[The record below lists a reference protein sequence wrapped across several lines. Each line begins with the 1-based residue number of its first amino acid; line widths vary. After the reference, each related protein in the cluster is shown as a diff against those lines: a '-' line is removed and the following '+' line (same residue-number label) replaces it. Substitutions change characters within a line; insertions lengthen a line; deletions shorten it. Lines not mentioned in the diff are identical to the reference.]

1 MIFRTITTI
10 FYSFC
15 GILCEVG
22 LYKISFD
29 TFSTLQVVDP
39 APIEELKAT
48 DLEEDFVLISK
59 SELESVDP
67 KNDAIKTEVM
77 DTENKM
83 AANEDSSATSNKI
96 EVSDKQNEKEQEMD
110 NQSVEKVTIEVEDNE
125 IEVKL

>member
-1 MIFRTITTI
+1 MA
-10 FYSFC
+10 FC
-15 GILCEVG
+15 VRLVFTK
-22 LYKISFD
+22 LAFD

-67 KNDAIKTEVM
+67 KTDAIKTEVM

-83 AANEDSSATSNKI
+83 AANEDSSETSNKI

-110 NQSVEKVTIEVEDNE
+110 NQSGKTVTIEVEDNK